1 MPISNA
7 VLLINSRRYG
17 ALDSGG
23 LWERKTTL
31 TKKPSKSLSEL
42 TDREWEDRKRHQDK
56 AWAHAIRRDSMAEQ
70 GLKALLLLNGGG
82 AVALLAF
89 LQAIWI
95 KDAMLAL
102 VPWIL
107 AGLVCLVLGAATS
120 GAVHFLRY
128 MTSMTYQTEG
138 AGEGRKMTEFHGWAT
153 ILSFVFFLL
162 GMGIVVFG
170 AFQNLPMP
178 T

>member
-1 MPISNA
+1 M
-7 VLLINSRRYG
+7 
-17 ALDSGG
+17 
-23 LWERKTTL
+23 

-70 GLKALLLLNGGG
+70 GLKAQLLLNGGG

-95 KDAMLAL
+95 KEAMLAL
-102 VPWIL
+102 VPWIVTAIL
-107 AGLVCLVLGAATS
+107 SLVLGAADA

-128 MTSMTYQTEG
+128 MASMAYQKEG
-138 AGEGRKMTEFHGWAT
+138 ADEGRKMTPVHGLAT
-153 ILSFVFFLL
+153 IFSFVFFLV

-170 AFQNLPMP
+170 AFRNLP
-178 T
+178 

>member
-1 MPISNA
+1 M
-7 VLLINSRRYG
+7 
-17 ALDSGG
+17 
-23 LWERKTTL
+23 

-56 AWAHAIRRDSMAEQ
+56 AWAHAIRRDSMAEH

-102 VPWIL
+102 VPWIVTAIL
-107 AGLVCLVLGAATS
+107 SLVLGAATA

-128 MTSMTYQTEG
+128 MASMTYQKEG
-138 AGEGRKMTEFHGWAT
+138 ADEGRKMTRVHGWVT
-153 ILSFVFFLL
+153 IFSFVFFLV
-162 GMGIVVFG
+162 GMGIVVVG
-170 AFQNLPMP
+170 AFRNLP
-178 T
+178 

>member
-1 MPISNA
+1 M
-7 VLLINSRRYG
+7 
-17 ALDSGG
+17 
-23 LWERKTTL
+23 

-56 AWAHAIRRDSMAEQ
+56 AWAHAIRRDSMAEP

-102 VPWIL
+102 VPWIVTAIL
-107 AGLVCLVLGAATS
+107 FLVLGAATA

-128 MTSMTYQTEG
+128 MASMTYQKEG
-138 AGEGRKMTEFHGWAT
+138 ADEGRKMTWVHGLAT
-153 ILSFVFFLL
+153 IFSFVFFLV

-170 AFQNLPMP
+170 AFRNLP
-178 T
+178 

>member
-1 MPISNA
+1 M
-7 VLLINSRRYG
+7 
-17 ALDSGG
+17 
-23 LWERKTTL
+23 

-95 KDAMLAL
+95 KEAMLAL
-102 VPWIL
+102 VPWIVTAIL
-107 AGLVCLVLGAATS
+107 SLVLGAATA

-128 MTSMTYQTEG
+128 MASMTYQKEG
-138 AGEGRKMTEFHGWAT
+138 ADEGRKMTRVHGLAT
-153 ILSFVFFLL
+153 IFSFVFFLV

-170 AFQNLPMP
+170 AFRNLP
-178 T
+178 

>member
-1 MPISNA
+1 M
-7 VLLINSRRYG
+7 
-17 ALDSGG
+17 
-23 LWERKTTL
+23 

-95 KDAMLAL
+95 KEAMLAL
-102 VPWIL
+102 VPWIVTAIL
-107 AGLVCLVLGAATS
+107 SLILGAATA

-128 MTSMTYQTEG
+128 MASMTYQKEG
-138 AGEGRKMTEFHGWAT
+138 ADEGRKMTRVHGLAT
-153 ILSFVFFLL
+153 IFSFVLFLV

-170 AFQNLPMP
+170 AFRNLP
-178 T
+178 

>member
-1 MPISNA
+1 MT
-7 VLLINSRRYG
+7 
-17 ALDSGG
+17 
-23 LWERKTTL
+23 KT
-31 TKKPSKSLSEL
+31 PSKSLSEL

-70 GLKALLLLNGGG
+70 GLKAQLLLNGGG

-95 KDAMLAL
+95 KEAMLAL
-102 VPWIL
+102 VPWIVTAIL
-107 AGLVCLVLGAATS
+107 SLVLGAATA

-128 MTSMTYQTEG
+128 MASMTYQKEG
-138 AGEGRKMTEFHGWAT
+138 ADEGRKMTRVHGLAT
-153 ILSFVFFLL
+153 IFSFVFFLV

-170 AFQNLPMP
+170 AFRNLP
-178 T
+178 

>member
-1 MPISNA
+1 M
-7 VLLINSRRYG
+7 
-17 ALDSGG
+17 
-23 LWERKTTL
+23 

-95 KDAMLAL
+95 KEAMLAL
-102 VPWIL
+102 VPWIVTAIL
-107 AGLVCLVLGAATS
+107 SLVLGAATE

-128 MTSMTYQTEG
+128 MASMTYQKEG
-138 AGEGRKMTEFHGWAT
+138 ADEGRKMTRVHGWVT
-153 ILSFVFFLL
+153 IFSFAFFLV

-170 AFQNLPMP
+170 AFRNLPTP
-178 T
+178 SVS

>member
-1 MPISNA
+1 M
-7 VLLINSRRYG
+7 
-17 ALDSGG
+17 
-23 LWERKTTL
+23 
-31 TKKPSKSLSEL
+31 TKKPSKRLSEL

-56 AWAHAIRRDSMAEQ
+56 AWAHAIRRDGMAEH

-107 AGLVCLVLGAATS
+107 AAIVCLVLGAATA

-128 MTSMTYQTEG
+128 MASMTYQTEG
-138 AGEGRKMTEFHGWAT
+138 ADEGRKMTWMHGRAT

-162 GMGIVVFG
+162 GMGIVVIG
-170 AFQNLPMP
+170 AFQNLPKHP
-178 T
+178 I

>member
-1 MPISNA
+1 MVPSIDD
-7 VLLINSRRYG
+7 VFG
-17 ALDSGG
+17 AQ
-23 LWERKTTL
+23 TTL

-70 GLKALLLLNGGG
+70 GLKALLLLNGAG

-95 KDAMLAL
+95 KEAMLAL
-102 VPWIL
+102 VPWIVTAIL
-107 AGLVCLVLGAATS
+107 SLVLGAATA

-128 MTSMTYQTEG
+128 IASMTYQKEG
-138 AGEGRKMTEFHGWAT
+138 AVEGRKMTWVHGLAT
-153 ILSFVFFLL
+153 IASFVFFLL
-162 GMGIVVFG
+162 GMGIVVRG
-170 AFQNLPMP
+170 ALLNLP
-178 T
+178 